1 MPELVSLAQV
11 APEKVEQLLD
21 DAFGTD
27 RFGRTAYLLRK
38 RSKPIAALSFAAI
51 NENGE
56 PVGSIHCWPVRIG
69 NFPIVLVGPVA
80 VTPELQG
87 KGLGH
92 KLMHA
97 MLEAAQQ
104 MGDPV
109 MVMIGDPEYYER
121 FGFSASQ
128 TAGWKL
134 PGPWEPRRLL
144 ARNANGIKMPQSG
157 MLEED
162 DRAL

>member
-1 MPELVSLAQV
+1 MPELVPLENV
-11 APEKVEQLLD
+11 ASERLEQLLD

-38 RSKPIAALSFAAI
+38 RSKAISALSFALM
-51 NENGE
+51 ENGV
-56 PVGSIHCWPVRIG
+56 PIGSIQCWPVRIG
-69 NFPIVLVGPVA
+69 DFPIVLVGPVA
-80 VTPELQG
+80 VTPNQQG
-87 KGLGH
+87 NGIGH
-92 KLMHA
+92 QLMHA
-97 MLEAAQQ
+97 MLEAAGK
-104 MGDPV
+104 MGEPV

-121 FGFSASQ
+121 FGFSSLQ
-128 TAGWKL
+128 TGGWTL

-144 ARNANGIKMPQSG
+144 ARNAKGLAVPTSG